1 MSIGNRLGALQ
12 TQGGSGTVSQ
22 NKDARTQRLLAELS
36 MLNLNLPARAWV
48 PIHSDVHHLV
58 VRVPPQAA
66 TGNFYCIGTEKHG
79 GGEKI
84 HKDISEAL
92 IIFKL
97 FSAQLQRSCALYH
110 LCGMLRS

>member
-1 MSIGNRLGALQ
+1 MSIGKRLGALQ

-66 TGNFYCIGTEKHG
+66 TGNFKTGYFILTTPLKSVGYTN
-79 GGEKI
+79 
-84 HKDISEAL
+84 
-92 IIFKL
+92 F
-97 FSAQLQRSCALYH
+97 
-110 LCGMLRS
+110 